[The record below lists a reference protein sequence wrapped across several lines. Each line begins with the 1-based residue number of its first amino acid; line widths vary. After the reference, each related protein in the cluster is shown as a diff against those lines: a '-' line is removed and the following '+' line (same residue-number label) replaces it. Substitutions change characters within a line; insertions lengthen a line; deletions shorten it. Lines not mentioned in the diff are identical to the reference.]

1 MRVSFCS
8 LRAGSLFSSMMVW
21 PSVYAKPNDQGTKWG
36 RTGAECHRW
45 PPFQINVLHQ
55 FLDNS
60 VVP

>member
-1 MRVSFCS
+1 
-8 LRAGSLFSSMMVW
+8 MMIW

-45 PPFQINVLHQ
+45 LPFQMNVLHQ
-55 FLDNS
+55 FLDSS